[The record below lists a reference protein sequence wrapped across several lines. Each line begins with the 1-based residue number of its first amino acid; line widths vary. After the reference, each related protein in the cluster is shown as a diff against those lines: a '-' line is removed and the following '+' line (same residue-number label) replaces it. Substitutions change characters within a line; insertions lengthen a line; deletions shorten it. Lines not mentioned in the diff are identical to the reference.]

1 MKINGSLIF
10 DASSASEIQNLRVE
24 KLTALPTFG
33 SSDNGRLVYNTTNNT
48 MYFGQNGGW
57 ISIATGGNAATL
69 QAEVD
74 AIEASLGG
82 LVGTDGTYNAGALTG
97 TLASST
103 SVTNVFEK
111 IQALIAAEVTR
122 ATAAE
127 GVLTTDLAAEVTR
140 ATGVEGDLQDAIDAE
155 VTRATAAEGVLTTDL
170 ASEVTRAT
178 TAEGV
183 LTTNL
188 SAEVTRATAA
198 EGVLTTAIA
207 TEASTAR
214 AAETKL
220 TGDLATEA
228 STARAAEA
236 TLTTNLATEAST
248 ARAAEATLTA
258 DLAAEV
264 TRATGAESTLTTNL
278 AAEATTARA
287 AELTLTTNLATEVSR
302 ATAQEAL
309 IRDELAAAVVGLTW
323 EAPVNE
329 IVTEL
334 PTTGF
339 ALGDRFALT
348 TDHKIYTAT
357 STSEFDAGEEIVN
370 GGAFFDLAIGG
381 AYTYNGTA
389 IVQFNGTSAITAG
402 AGMLKSG
409 NTLFVAS
416 DSETITVSENSIDV
430 AQSVLDSIALVQTN
444 LDAEVTARIADVD
457 AEQTR
462 ATTAEGVL
470 TTALAQEVTDRVA
483 DVDAEEARAIAAE
496 GVLTTAVAA
505 EATRAT
511 AAEGVLTTAVA
522 TEASTARAAEAAL
535 STSISNEVTRATA
548 AEGVLTTAVAAEVT
562 RATAAEGVLTTDL
575 ASEVTRATTAEAAI
589 EAKIGK
595 MYFLYSG
602 ASSDTHTVT
611 HNLGQRYCN
620 VTVLDDSNEVVIPQS
635 ITFTG
640 DNALVVTFNTAIV
653 CKVVVMGLAAV

>member
-57 ISIATGGNAATL
+57 ISIATGGNAAAL

-74 AIEASLGG
+74 ALESSLGG
-82 LVGTDGTYNAGALTG
+82 LVGTDGVYNAGALTG
-97 TLASST
+97 NLASST

-127 GVLTTDLAAEVTR
+127 TVLTSDLAAEVTR
-140 ATGVEGDLQDAIDAE
+140 ATGAEADLQTAIDDEAARAIAAEGVLTSDLAAE
-155 VTRATAAEGVLTTDL
+155 VTRATT
-170 ASEVTRAT
+170 
-178 TAEGV
+178 
-183 LTTNL
+183 
-188 SAEVTRATAA
+188 A

-214 AAETKL
+214 TAETKL

-228 STARAAEA
+228 ARAIAAEGV
-236 TLTTNLATEAST
+236 LTTAI
-248 ARAAEATLTA
+248 
-258 DLAAEV
+258 
-264 TRATGAESTLTTNL
+264 

-287 AELTLTTNLATEVSR
+287 AELTLTNDLAAEVTR
-302 ATAQEAL
+302 ATTAEGVLTSDLAAEVARAVAEESL
-309 IRDELAAAVVGLTW
+309 IRDELAAAVVGLSW
-323 EAPVNE
+323 EAPVAE
-329 IVTEL
+329 IVSAL
-334 PTTGF
+334 PTSGF
-339 ALGDRFALT
+339 AIGDRYALT

-357 STSEFDAGEEIVN
+357 SLSGFDAGEEIVN
-370 GGAFFDLAIGG
+370 GGAFFDLANGG

-409 NTLFVAS
+409 NTLYVAS
-416 DSETITVSENSIDV
+416 DSGTITVGENTIDV
-430 AQSVLDSIALVQTN
+430 AQTVLDSIALVQTN

-457 AEQTR
+457 AEESR

-470 TTALAQEVTDRVA
+470 TAAIAQEAADRIA

-496 GVLTTAVAA
+496 GVLTTAIAA
-505 EATRAT
+505 EASRAV

-548 AEGVLTTAVAAEVT
+548 AELVLAGDLSDEVA
-562 RATAAEGVLTTDL
+562 RATAAEGVLTDDL
-575 ASEVTRATTAEAAI
+575 AAEVTRATDAEAAI

-611 HNLGQRYCN
+611 HNLGQKYCV
-620 VTVLDDSNEVVIPQS
+620 VTVLDSSDEVVIPQS

-653 CKVVVMGLAAV
+653 CKVVVMGLAAVA